1 MKSLR
6 INNDLRKVKIL
17 KGKQKMWIVLMI
29 IFVLLSACSTKEDQ
43 QDYTL
48 DTKIGQMLMF
58 GFRGKEV
65 NEEWVQAIHSQIS
78 QYHLGGIL
86 VLGYNVRSPQQ
97 TDSLM
102 TFLHSAPQ
110 QFPVLFAID
119 QEGGLVQRL
128 SKSKGFTGFPSAQ
141 KVADSLSVEE
151 AYEMYRDLAKEC
163 KDYGFNYILAP
174 VVDVNVNPESPAIG
188 ALGRSF
194 SSNPAIVSS
203 YAGAFIQAIEK
214 EGLLSCLKHF
224 PGHGSAN
231 TDSHQGLTDV
241 TQTWQPY
248 ELDPYTT
255 LIGQGLA
262 RSIMSA
268 HIYHAGVDSIY
279 PASLSYQHIQMK
291 LRTEMNYNGVVISD
305 DLQMGAIN
313 NYYTLEQ
320 IVIQAIKSGSDIL
333 IFSQYF
339 NPDQNLP
346 AQVINIIKNAIT
358 SGEIS
363 EERINQSFNRII
375 KMKQRIKS

>member
-1 MKSLR
+1 MKENKEFSAHSKMLK
-6 INNDLRKVKIL
+6 RKGI
-17 KGKQKMWIVLMI
+17 QKMLLLF
-29 IFVLLSACSTKEDQ
+29 IFVLVILSACSTKEDV

-48 DTKIGQMLMF
+48 DAKIGQMLMF
-58 GFRGKEV
+58 GFRGKDV
-65 NEEWVQAIHSQIS
+65 NEEWVQAIHGQIT
-78 QYHLGGIL
+78 QYNLGGIL
-86 VLGYNVRSPQQ
+86 LLGYNVRSPQQ
-97 TDSLM
+97 IDSLM
-102 TFLHSAPQ
+102 TYLHSAPH
-110 QFPVLFAID
+110 QFPVLFGID
-119 QEGGLVQRL
+119 QEGGSVQRL

-141 KVADSLSVEE
+141 KVADSLTVDE
-151 AYEMYRDLAKEC
+151 AYDLYRDLAKEC
-163 KDYGFNYILAP
+163 KQYGFNYILAP
-174 VVDVNVNPESPAIG
+174 VVDVNVNPECPVIG

-194 SSNPAIVSS
+194 SSNPAVVSS
-203 YAGAFIQAIEK
+203 YAGAFVRAIDK

-248 ELDPYTT
+248 ELDPYTS

-291 LRTEMNYNGVVISD
+291 LRTDMNYHGVVISD

-313 NYYTLEQ
+313 NYYSLEE

-346 AQVINIIKNAIT
+346 LQVINIIKNAIAT
-358 SGEIS
+358 GEIS
-363 EERINQSFNRII
+363 EERINESFNRII
-375 KMKQRIKS
+375 KMKQRIKA